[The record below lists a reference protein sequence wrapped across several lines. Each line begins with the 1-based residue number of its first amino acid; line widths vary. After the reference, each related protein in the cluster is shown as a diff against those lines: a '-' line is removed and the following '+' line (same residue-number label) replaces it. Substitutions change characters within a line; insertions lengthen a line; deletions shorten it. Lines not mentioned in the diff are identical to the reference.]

1 MIGFVLI
8 IVTISCLSF
17 EQKSKL
23 SFSKPSIISNNSS
36 EVVGVLLSFMSL
48 KTMSN
53 DLTSLLALF
62 KTHLRFTF
70 LRFFADE

>member
-1 MIGFVLI
+1 
-8 IVTISCLSF
+8 
-17 EQKSKL
+17 
-23 SFSKPSIISNNSS
+23 
-36 EVVGVLLSFMSL
+36 MSL